1 MSIPTPFNPMGTL
14 GASPLPTGWHEVD
27 KVNISVGG
35 VVVVYRAPEEN
46 IPAWDSNLDVLFD
59 VEITRIGD
67 HAAYA
72 VLYAFPATAEYTLN
86 IAAGS
91 GVVRTQICGE
101 KRESGTLPCRA
112 VITCKDGVFAGT
124 VNGVEVLRVAV
135 PNKPAETLD
144 AWLRLQTTLYP
155 SYLRRS
161 HYFSHG
167 LRYELIPCENGNGQ
181 RGVYVTG
188 NKELVILS

>member
-27 KVNISVGG
+27 KVDIG
-35 VVVVYRAPEEN
+35 VNHVTVVYRAPEEN

-59 VEITRIGD
+59 VEILSIRTSSV
-67 HAAYA
+67 YA
-72 VLYAFPATAEYTLN
+72 MLYAFPATTEYTLN

-91 GVVRTQICGE
+91 SVVRTQICGE
-101 KRESGTLPCRA
+101 KWESGTLPCRA

-135 PNKPAETLD
+135 PNKPAETLE
-144 AWLRLQTTLYP
+144 AWLRLQTTLDP
-155 SYLRRS
+155 AYLRRS

-167 LRYELIPCENGNGQ
+167 LRYELIPCEDDNGH